1 MFHVFSFERPSGV
14 ISHHVTESSL
24 RAAQLFQ
31 LLDLGGYKPVARG
44 GGKARGE
51 SFVPALAMRLRRGD
65 VTFTAVGEA

>member
-44 GGKARGE
+44 GGKREE
-51 SFVPALAMRLRRGD
+51 SPSYPPSLCAFVEGM
-65 VTFTAVGEA
+65 